1 MDSQC
6 GCAPPVAVCAGVIR
20 GPFQLH
26 PSSQTRSFPTCLLN
40 FKLPA
45 DQLLRHLHSVADWQ
59 QLPVLTDA
67 DITARA
73 TRLGLLPAKTLEA
86 KGGCLCVCMRST
98 LVGARDCSKHS
109 SLAYCREAVTLACI
123 GCHHEMRT

>member
-1 MDSQC
+1 MHASIHARQCARSESEAGLSPHC
-6 GCAPPVAVCAGVIR
+6 GCPPPVAVCAGVVP

-26 PSSQTRSFPTCLLN
+26 PSSQTRNFPVCLLN

-45 DQLLRHLHSVADWQ
+45 EQLLRHLHSVADWQ

-86 KGGCLCVCMRST
+86 KGVCHPAQQPG
-98 LVGARDCSKHS
+98 GASGLS
-109 SLAYCREAVTLACI
+109 Q
-123 GCHHEMRT
+123 